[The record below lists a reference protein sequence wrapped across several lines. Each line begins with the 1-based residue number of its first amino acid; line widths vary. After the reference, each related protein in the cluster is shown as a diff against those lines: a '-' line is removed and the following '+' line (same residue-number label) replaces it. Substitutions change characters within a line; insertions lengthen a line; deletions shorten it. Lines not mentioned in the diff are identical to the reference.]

1 MGLINFFKK
10 KKKVEEVEEEIK
22 KIPFDELENFLNKK
36 RSEIKEKEKE
46 IFSLIENKTPEFIEE
61 LNKKIITLENKGNSL
76 KNTEDKIYLIV
87 KENLG
92 YYILRISRLLEDINN
107 KKEDNFEEFVEKT
120 NKIFLDF
127 NDKTHVMYQKVTLL
141 IGDEIANIKSHI
153 NNFSKYQTDLFDEN
167 KEIIDSSKAISS
179 IKLDLIRYNETKD
192 TIDNVNKKI
201 ELLDSKIKK
210 VEESDKSVLNEI
222 EEIKKSESYIENLK
236 KQEEIKLSEDELEN
250 ESYKLKDMVDFKAL
264 GNIFHTNEE
273 KMNIVKSHKEDFQT
287 NFQKS
292 NGEDILKLLN
302 EAKLDSAAISVKM
315 EQIADEKEKININ
328 KETIKENETGVLFSQ
343 LDDTKLQ
350 INNLNDEKT
359 KEQKKYERFEANI
372 EVIMTSIK
380 NEAIK
385 LNLVIG

>member
-1 MGLINFFKK
+1 MGFKDFFKK
-10 KKKVEEVEEEIK
+10 KKKVEEEIEEIK
-22 KIPFDELENFLNKK
+22 KIPFNELENFLSSKK
-36 RSEIKEKEKE
+36 SEINEKEKE

-61 LNKKIITLENKGNSL
+61 LNKKITILENKGNSL

-92 YYILRISRLLEDINN
+92 YYILRINRLLEDINN
-107 KKEDNFEEFVEKT
+107 LKEENFEEFVEKT

-167 KEIIDSSKAISS
+167 KDVIKFSKAISS
-179 IKLDLIRYNETKD
+179 IKLDLTRYNETKD

-236 KQEEIKLSEDELEN
+236 KQEEIKLSEGELEN
-250 ESYKLKDMVDFKAL
+250 ESYKLKEMIDFKSL
-264 GNIFHTNEE
+264 GNTFHSSEE
-273 KMNIVKSHKEDFQT
+273 KMKIVKSHKEDFKT

-315 EQIADEKEKININ
+315 EQIVNEKEKINKN

-350 INNLNDEKT
+350 IDNLNDEKT

>member
-359 KEQKKYERFEANI
+359 KEQKKYERFEANK